1 MNTSLTKIDLSC
13 NSIGAE
19 WAKYAA
25 EALKVNTSLTVINLG
40 LTTLVLKGTI
50 HWKKRG
56 NTTNG
61 LTV

>member
-1 MNTSLTKIDLSC
+1 VNTSLTKIDLSY

-50 HWKKRG
+50 H
-56 NTTNG
+56 
-61 LTV
+61 